1 MKTQF
6 NEHRKRSSMAVSK
19 KVLTFTAIIAASL
32 IATKSYSQVVIGA
45 HIGFRV
51 PAPRVYVGATIPAPV
66 YAAPA
71 PVYTEPD
78 PAYAEPAPA
87 YGGYYADPAVCEA
100 DFPGYAYYDYPA
112 WSGHYRDRVYFEHYR
127 PFFYRDHAAYF
138 YHGGFNHARWEH
150 DRGRA
155 YHGGYGRGGYAHG
168 GYAHHG
174 RW

>member
-6 NEHRKRSSMAVSK
+6 HEHQKKSFTAVSK
-19 KVLTFTAIIAASL
+19 KVLMFSAVIAASL
-32 IATKSYSQVVIGA
+32 IATKSYSQVFVGA

-71 PVYTEPD
+71 P
-78 PAYAEPAPA
+78 AYD
-87 YGGYYADPAVCEA
+87 GGYYAAPEVCET
-100 DFPGYAYYDYPA
+100 DYPGYAYYDYPA
-112 WSGHYRDRVYFEHYR
+112 WCGHYRDRVYFEHYR

-138 YHGGFNHARWEH
+138 YHSGFNHAHWEH
-150 DRGRA
+150 DRGYA
-155 YHGGYGRGGYAHG
+155 YHGGYG
-168 GYAHHG
+168 HHG